1 MFKTHWINHLGTPLV
16 GALGAVIATVI
27 GWPLP
32 WMIGSLVAVILVR
45 CFSTW
50 QLQPLP
56 GGRKFGQW
64 IIGIGIGLHFTP
76 ALVAQIAGHLLPI
89 IIGALIT
96 VLSSIAGVWFMRRTG
111 ETMATAYFSSM
122 PGGSSEMVNLGA
134 RNGAEL
140 TRVAAAQSLRV
151 VAVVLLVPA
160 VFKFLLG
167 DGGVHH
173 HALHVDW
180 LWLALIL
187 PAAALAGW
195 LLQRY
200 RQPNP
205 WLFGPLLVSAAASI
219 GFDLSSTLPAG
230 ASQVGQLMIGSALGC
245 FFNRA
250 FFRYAPSFLA
260 RTLITT
266 LVMML
271 VAFVGAVLVGWASG
285 LDIQSLTLGMM
296 PGGIAEMSL
305 TAETLQLAV
314 PLVTAMQV
322 VRLFLV
328 LFLAEPIFR
337 RWLQSDSPQLRRA

>member
-1 MFKTHWINHLGTPLV
+1 MHKSHWLNYLGTPLV
-16 GALGAVIATVI
+16 GALGALIASAI

-32 WMIGSLVAVILVR
+32 WMIGSLVAVIVLR
-45 CFSTW
+45 CTTPW
-50 QLQPLP
+50 QLQPFP

-76 ALVAQIAGHLLPI
+76 ALMAQIAGHLVPI
-89 IIGALIT
+89 VIGALIT
-96 VLSSIAGVWFMRRTG
+96 VLSSIIGVWFMRRTG

-122 PGGSSEMVNLGA
+122 PGGSGEMVNLGA

-160 VFKFLLG
+160 LFKFLVG
-167 DGGVHH
+167 EGEVYQ
-173 HALHVDW
+173 HAAHADW
-180 LWLALIL
+180 PWLALIL
-187 PAAALAGW
+187 PLAAGAGW
-195 LLQRY
+195 IMHRCK
-200 RQPNP
+200 QPNP
-205 WLFGPLLVSAAASI
+205 WLFGPLLVSAAFSI

-230 ASQVGQLMIGSALGC
+230 ASQAGQLMIGSALGC

-266 LVMML
+266 LAMML
-271 VAFVGAVLVGWASG
+271 VAFLAALLIGWVSG
-285 LDIQSLTLGMM
+285 LDFQSLTLGMM

-322 VRLFLV
+322 IRLFLV
-328 LFLAEPIFR
+328 LFFAEPIYR
-337 RWLQSDSPQLRRA
+337 RWLRADNPLPAH

>member
-1 MFKTHWINHLGTPLV
+1 MFKGHWLNYLGTPLV
-16 GALGAVIATVI
+16 GAIGALIASAI

-45 CFSTW
+45 CTTAW
-50 QLQPLP
+50 QLQALP

-76 ALVAQIAGHLLPI
+76 ALVEQIAGHLVPI
-89 IIGALIT
+89 IIGAFIT
-96 VLSSIAGVWFMRRTG
+96 VLSSIIGVWFMRRTG
-111 ETMATAYFSSM
+111 ETAATAYFSSM
-122 PGGSSEMVNLGA
+122 PGGSTEMVNLGA

-160 VFKFLLG
+160 LFKFLVG
-167 DGGVHH
+167 DGEAFPHPI
-173 HALHVDW
+173 HADW
-180 LWLALIL
+180 PWLALIL
-187 PAAALAGW
+187 PLAGTAGW
-195 LLQRY
+195 LMQRF
-200 RQPNP
+200 RQPNA
-205 WLFGPLLVSAAASI
+205 WLFGPLLVSAIISI
-219 GFDLSSTLPAG
+219 GFDLHSTLPAG
-230 ASQVGQLMIGSALGC
+230 ASQAGQLMIGSALGC

-260 RTLITT
+260 RTLLTT
-266 LVMML
+266 LAMML
-271 VAFVGAVLVGWASG
+271 VAFLAAVLIGWGSG
-285 LDIQSLTLGMM
+285 LGFQSLTLGMM

-322 VRLFLV
+322 VRLFVV

-337 RWLQSDSPQLRRA
+337 RWQRQSERRCP